1 MGLTQTVA
9 PTIEPVS
16 LVEAK
21 RHLRVEADEENAD
34 ITEMIA
40 AARRSCEKWT
50 DRQFVT
56 ATWRLTLGGFPNA
69 GDTLSV
75 PLPLLQSVT
84 SIQYIDPD
92 GVTQTWNVA
101 KYDVDTDSKP
111 GRIVPAFGE
120 SWPTT
125 RSDIDSVTIVFVAG
139 YGAETAVPFKV
150 RQAIKLLVGH
160 WFANRESVLV
170 GPRATTAPQAVE
182 ALLDTERMVSVA

>member
-1 MGLTQTVA
+1 MV

-16 LVEAK
+16 LEEAK
-21 RHLRVEADEENAD
+21 RHLRVEADGENVD
-34 ITEMIA
+34 IAGLIISAREWCEAHTE
-40 AARRSCEKWT
+40 
-50 DRQFVT
+50 RQFVT
-56 ATWRLTLGGFPNA
+56 ATWQWTLDGFPNA
-69 GDTLSV
+69 GATLWV
-75 PLPLLQSVT
+75 PKPLLQSVT
-84 SIQYIDPD
+84 SIQYIDAD
-92 GVTQTWNVA
+92 GVTQTWNVS
-101 KYDVDTDSKP
+101 KYDVDTDLKP